1 MSVHNEQTHLKGKTL
16 LEQQQVFCVKVVSSF
31 LKAAVPLSKLDS
43 FREIFEE
50 GAYRLADQRNMSDLV
65 PFIQKHEQAMIC
77 NGINGQHISIILM
90 VQVDT
95 EKP

>member
-1 MSVHNEQTHLKGKTL
+1 M
-16 LEQQQVFCVKVVSSF
+16 FRIKVVSSF

-43 FREIFEE
+43 FRGIFEE
-50 GAYRLADQRNMSDLV
+50 GAYCLADQRNMSDLV

-77 NGINGQHISIILM
+77 NEINGQHISIILM
-90 VQVDT
+90 VQLDS